1 MEINKIGVLGAG
13 QMGAGIA
20 QVSAQSGYKVTI
32 RDIEKKFLQN
42 GMKTIKENL
51 SRLEE
56 KEKIS
61 SDEKNEILERISTTL
76 KMEDLKD
83 CELVIEAVPEKLD
96 LKENVFKEL
105 DEATGGDTII
115 ASNTSSLPITELAG
129 FVDAPEKFIGMHFFN
144 PVPVM
149 DLVEVIKGM
158 KTSGETFD
166 TVWKTV
172 EELGKTPIEVEDSP
186 GFVVNRILIPMIN
199 EAFFTLQ
206 EGVAKKEAI
215 DDAFKLGANHP
226 MGPLEVAD
234 LIGLDTVL
242 HIMEILHE
250 EIGDSKYRPCPLLRK
265 YVRAGKLGRKTGEGV
280 YKYE

>member
-1 MEINKIGVLGAG
+1 P
-13 QMGAGIA
+13 
-20 QVSAQSGYKVTI
+20 S
-32 RDIEKKFLQN
+32 
-42 GMKTIKENL
+42 
-51 SRLEE
+51 
-56 KEKIS
+56 
-61 SDEKNEILERISTTL
+61 
-76 KMEDLKD
+76 
-83 CELVIEAVPEKLD
+83 
-96 LKENVFKEL
+96 
-105 DEATGGDTII
+105 
-115 ASNTSSLPITELAG
+115 
-129 FVDAPEKFIGMHFFN
+129 